1 MKALP
6 LTLMLLLTG
15 VAGSRLAH
23 AQTQTSPV
31 SPMAA
36 PASTSSPGSSGSSGS
51 SVSVSGGSIS
61 PYLRGLPTGTAS
73 AEPLS
78 LTVLDAIER
87 ALKQNLGTLLAD
99 QRVAEAGGTKQRALS
114 ELLPNASGR
123 LAVARQKVNLEAF
136 GFPLPAGIPP
146 VVGPF
151 NTYDARLFAS
161 QSIFDWHAINSHRAE
176 THNLEAARLDYK
188 NARDFVVLVAADSY
202 AQALAASA
210 LVDAARAQ
218 LETARAL
225 HQQAADLKQGGLV
238 AGIDVLRAEVQV
250 DTARQRVTATQNDF
264 DKARLQLAR
273 LIGLPLGQA
282 FTLADQMRSV
292 TYPDI
297 TLEAALDRAY
307 QSRSDYQAALARVAA
322 AESNRKSIVGEAL
335 PSVQVTADVGAI
347 GLTPGAARGTFNVT
361 GAVSVPIFQG
371 GRTKGRLIEADA
383 ELQTRKTQLDDLKT
397 GIYYE
402 VRTAFLDLQ
411 AGQEQLRVA
420 SRSRELAAAQLQ
432 QSRDRFAAGVAGN
445 LEVVQAQEAVALAS
459 DQYISAMFTSNL
471 ATGNLVRALGIAEE
485 AARQLLGGPR

>member
-1 MKALP
+1 V
-6 LTLMLLLTG
+6 TVLLTM
-15 VAGSRLAH
+15 VVWPAA
-23 AQTQTSPV
+23 AQPQGQLP
-31 SPMAA
+31 PQ
-36 PASTSSPGSSGSSGS
+36 PSS
-51 SVSVSGGSIS
+51 SGGSGTRGGSGGALS
-61 PYLRGLPTGTAS
+61 PYLRGIPTGTAT

-87 ALKQNLGTLLAD
+87 SLKQNLGAVLAE
-99 QRVAEAGGTKQRALS
+99 QRVAEAGGTAKRALS

-161 QSIFDWHAINSHRAE
+161 QSIFDQHAIYSHRAE
-176 THNLEAARLDYK
+176 THNVEAARLDYK
-188 NARDFVVLVAADSY
+188 SARDLVVLVTADTY
-202 AQALAASA
+202 ALTLAASA

-218 LETARAL
+218 LETAETL
-225 HQQAADLKQGGLV
+225 HHQAADLKQSGLV
-238 AGIDVLRAEVQV
+238 AGIDVLRAEVQAE
-250 DTARQRVTATQNDF
+250 TARQRLTAAQNEF
-264 DKARLQLAR
+264 DKSKLQLAR
-273 LIGLPLGQA
+273 LIGLPIGQA
-282 FTLADQMRSV
+282 FTLAEQMRNV
-292 TYPDI
+292 IYPDI
-297 TLEAALDRAY
+297 ALEAALDRAY
-307 QSRSDYQAALARVAA
+307 QSRADYQAALARVAA
-322 AESNRKSIVGEAL
+322 AEANRKAIVGEAL
-335 PSVQVTADVGAI
+335 PSVHLTADVGEI
-347 GLTPGAARGTFNVT
+347 GLTPGGARGTFNIT
-361 GAVSVPIFQG
+361 GAVNVPIFQG

-383 ELQTRKTQLDDLKT
+383 ELQTRRTQLEDLKA
-397 GIYYE
+397 GIYYD
-402 VRTAFLDLQ
+402 VRAAFLDLQ

-485 AARQLLGGPR
+485 VARQLLGGPR